1 MDFNNYAN
9 EDSEG
14 SEEHDRE
21 KLCHLREYIKIVMN
35 GLSVKV

>member
-1 MDFNNYAN
+1 MDTNNEAG

-21 KLCHLREYIKIVMN
+21 TIIASENTLKL
-35 GLSVKV
+35 S

>member
-1 MDFNNYAN
+1 MSRNMDNNNYAG

-21 KLCHLREYIKIVMN
+21 TIITLENTLKL
-35 GLSVKV
+35 S